1 MYFSYFKVDPNHGS
15 EFETWP
21 NIESM
26 IGPNH
31 MIRRSLGMHKILLKN
46 LRLKVAFAVELKS
59 GMFKKFLYF

>member
-15 EFETWP
+15 EFETWS

-26 IGPNH
+26 IGSPNH

-46 LRLKVAFAVELKS
+46 LRLKVAFAVEL
-59 GMFKKFLYF
+59 